1 MCSCL
6 RNVGL
11 TLKSESEIDLA
22 DGLTNSKQVIAYD
35 EFIEGIVDKRLQDE
49 VNDILDRIRDV
60 IKESLGRT
68 SSSGRKIKELFS
80 EMDTDDSGT
89 LERREIGSAMA
100 KLGVKLLPEEINVLF
115 ERYDYNNSGQLD
127 YGEFLNLVGF
137 QKDGNVSS
145 QARLDDEVDRL
156 LERIQDNLEKYL
168 GSGSS
173 GQSGKALKELFR
185 EIDVDGSG
193 TIDKQEFARAMARL
207 GVKLTTEEIATIY
220 ERFDADDGR
229 QLKYNDFLKLIGFDA
244 SSKSLGDSRQRRGG
258 LDKEI
263 EDLIDKIRSRL
274 TQELGTGRVVG
285 RELKRVFEEI
295 DIDGSNSID
304 KNELA
309 RAMAKLNCKLTR
321 DEADLIFERF
331 DRDNSGK
338 LDYRE
343 YLELCGRDKSD
354 RDREDRD
361 RDYSS
366 GGSRSSRLQA
376 EVDKIVDKIQRNME
390 DELGKDVNK
399 GRELK
404 RVFEQMDTDNSN
416 TVDKKEFA
424 RAINK
429 LGVKLTT
436 DEVDAIFER
445 YDADSSRGLEY
456 KEFLTLVGA
465 AAPTRGS
472 STGGSALQR
481 EVDKLIDRIQR
492 QLEEDLGKDVNKG
505 RELKRVFENIDVDG
519 SGTLDK
525 REFLKAMAKLSVK
538 LTTDEVDAIY
548 ERYDRNGRGALDYNS
563 FLALA
568 GLDTSAK
575 SQDSRSSRRGLQQ
588 EMEDLVDNIRRQLD
602 DSLGRDVNKARELKK
617 AFEQVDIDTT
627 NRVDKRDFQRA
638 MYKLGAKLAADEID
652 LVFERFEADRSNKL
666 DYREFIELFADNSSR
681 DGRSSQNSR
690 LQREVDDLID
700 KIQRQLEDEL
710 GRDANKG
717 RELKKVFE
725 NIDTDGSGTL
735 DKREFAKAMAS
746 LRVKLTTD
754 EIDVIY
760 DRYDRN
766 GRGALDYKSFLSLA
780 GLDSGSAGSSSSSS
794 SSQSRSRSDL
804 QREVDD
810 IIDRIQREL
819 ENELGRDANKGR
831 ELKRV
836 FENIDTDRS
845 GALDKQEF
853 SRAMQRLHVKLTTAE
868 VDTIYERYDQSRR
881 GQLDYSAFLKLVGFN

>member
-445 YDADSSRGLEY
+445 YDADNSRGLEY

-492 QLEEDLGKDVNKG
+492 QLEDDLGKDVNKG

>member
-492 QLEEDLGKDVNKG
+492 QLEDDLGKDVNKG

-588 EMEDLVDNIRRQLD
+588 EMEDLVDKIRRQLD

>member
-1 MCSCL
+1 
-6 RNVGL
+6 VGL

-244 SSKSLGDSRQRRGG
+244 SSKSLSDSRQRRGG

-445 YDADSSRGLEY
+445 YDADNSRGLEY

-492 QLEEDLGKDVNKG
+492 QLEDDLGKDVNKG

-588 EMEDLVDNIRRQLD
+588 EMEDLVDKIRRQLD

>member
-445 YDADSSRGLEY
+445 YDADNSRGLEY

>member
-1 MCSCL
+1 L
-6 RNVGL
+6 
-11 TLKSESEIDLA
+11 
-22 DGLTNSKQVIAYD
+22 
-35 EFIEGIVDKRLQDE
+35 
-49 VNDILDRIRDV
+49 
-60 IKESLGRT
+60 
-68 SSSGRKIKELFS
+68 
-80 EMDTDDSGT
+80 
-89 LERREIGSAMA
+89 
-100 KLGVKLLPEEINVLF
+100 
-115 ERYDYNNSGQLD
+115 
-127 YGEFLNLVGF
+127 
-137 QKDGNVSS
+137 
-145 QARLDDEVDRL
+145 
-156 LERIQDNLEKYL
+156 
-168 GSGSS
+168 
-173 GQSGKALKELFR
+173 KAL
-185 EIDVDGSG
+185 
-193 TIDKQEFARAMARL
+193 A
-207 GVKLTTEEIATIY
+207 
-220 ERFDADDGR
+220 
-229 QLKYNDFLKLIGFDA
+229 N
-244 SSKSLGDSRQRRGG
+244 
-258 LDKEI
+258 
-263 EDLIDKIRSRL
+263 
-274 TQELGTGRVVG
+274 
-285 RELKRVFEEI
+285 
-295 DIDGSNSID
+295 
-304 KNELA
+304 
-309 RAMAKLNCKLTR
+309 
-321 DEADLIFERF
+321 
-331 DRDNSGK
+331 
-338 LDYRE
+338 
-343 YLELCGRDKSD
+343 
-354 RDREDRD
+354 
-361 RDYSS
+361 
-366 GGSRSSRLQA
+366 
-376 EVDKIVDKIQRNME
+376 
-390 DELGKDVNK
+390 
-399 GRELK
+399 
-404 RVFEQMDTDNSN
+404 
-416 TVDKKEFA
+416 
-424 RAINK
+424 
-429 LGVKLTT
+429 
-436 DEVDAIFER
+436 
-445 YDADSSRGLEY
+445 
-456 KEFLTLVGA
+456 
-465 AAPTRGS
+465 
-472 STGGSALQR
+472 
-481 EVDKLIDRIQR
+481 
-492 QLEEDLGKDVNKG
+492 
-505 RELKRVFENIDVDG
+505 
-519 SGTLDK
+519 
-525 REFLKAMAKLSVK
+525 LSQK
-538 LTTDEVDAIY
+538 HTTDEVDAIY

-725 NIDTDGSGTL
+725 NIDTVGSGTL

>member
-492 QLEEDLGKDVNKG
+492 QLEDDLGKDVNKG

>member
-588 EMEDLVDNIRRQLD
+588 EMEDLVDKIRRQLD

>member
-244 SSKSLGDSRQRRGG
+244 SSKSLSDSRQRRGG

>member
-244 SSKSLGDSRQRRGG
+244 SSKSLSDSRQRRGG

-445 YDADSSRGLEY
+445 YDADNSRGLEY

-492 QLEEDLGKDVNKG
+492 QLEDDLGKDVNKG

-588 EMEDLVDNIRRQLD
+588 EMEDLVDKIRRQLD

>member
-1 MCSCL
+1 
-6 RNVGL
+6 
-11 TLKSESEIDLA
+11 
-22 DGLTNSKQVIAYD
+22 
-35 EFIEGIVDKRLQDE
+35 
-49 VNDILDRIRDV
+49 
-60 IKESLGRT
+60 
-68 SSSGRKIKELFS
+68 
-80 EMDTDDSGT
+80 
-89 LERREIGSAMA
+89 
-100 KLGVKLLPEEINVLF
+100 
-115 ERYDYNNSGQLD
+115 
-127 YGEFLNLVGF
+127 
-137 QKDGNVSS
+137 
-145 QARLDDEVDRL
+145 
-156 LERIQDNLEKYL
+156 
-168 GSGSS
+168 
-173 GQSGKALKELFR
+173 
-185 EIDVDGSG
+185 
-193 TIDKQEFARAMARL
+193 
-207 GVKLTTEEIATIY
+207 
-220 ERFDADDGR
+220 
-229 QLKYNDFLKLIGFDA
+229 
-244 SSKSLGDSRQRRGG
+244 
-258 LDKEI
+258 
-263 EDLIDKIRSRL
+263 
-274 TQELGTGRVVG
+274 
-285 RELKRVFEEI
+285 
-295 DIDGSNSID
+295 
-304 KNELA
+304 
-309 RAMAKLNCKLTR
+309 MAKLNCKLTR

>member
-1 MCSCL
+1 M
-6 RNVGL
+6 VG
-11 TLKSESEIDLA
+11 
-22 DGLTNSKQVIAYD
+22 
-35 EFIEGIVDKRLQDE
+35 
-49 VNDILDRIRDV
+49 
-60 IKESLGRT
+60 
-68 SSSGRKIKELFS
+68 
-80 EMDTDDSGT
+80 
-89 LERREIGSAMA
+89 
-100 KLGVKLLPEEINVLF
+100 
-115 ERYDYNNSGQLD
+115 
-127 YGEFLNLVGF
+127 
-137 QKDGNVSS
+137 
-145 QARLDDEVDRL
+145 
-156 LERIQDNLEKYL
+156 
-168 GSGSS
+168 
-173 GQSGKALKELFR
+173 
-185 EIDVDGSG
+185 
-193 TIDKQEFARAMARL
+193 
-207 GVKLTTEEIATIY
+207 
-220 ERFDADDGR
+220 
-229 QLKYNDFLKLIGFDA
+229 
-244 SSKSLGDSRQRRGG
+244 
-258 LDKEI
+258 
-263 EDLIDKIRSRL
+263 
-274 TQELGTGRVVG
+274 
-285 RELKRVFEEI
+285 
-295 DIDGSNSID
+295 
-304 KNELA
+304 
-309 RAMAKLNCKLTR
+309 
-321 DEADLIFERF
+321 
-331 DRDNSGK
+331 
-338 LDYRE
+338 
-343 YLELCGRDKSD
+343 
-354 RDREDRD
+354 
-361 RDYSS
+361 
-366 GGSRSSRLQA
+366 
-376 EVDKIVDKIQRNME
+376 
-390 DELGKDVNK
+390 
-399 GRELK
+399 
-404 RVFEQMDTDNSN
+404 
-416 TVDKKEFA
+416 
-424 RAINK
+424 
-429 LGVKLTT
+429 
-436 DEVDAIFER
+436 
-445 YDADSSRGLEY
+445 
-456 KEFLTLVGA
+456 
-465 AAPTRGS
+465 
-472 STGGSALQR
+472 
-481 EVDKLIDRIQR
+481 
-492 QLEEDLGKDVNKG
+492 
-505 RELKRVFENIDVDG
+505 
-519 SGTLDK
+519 
-525 REFLKAMAKLSVK
+525 
-538 LTTDEVDAIY
+538 
-548 ERYDRNGRGALDYNS
+548 GALDYNS